1 VLVIALAVSAALAQ
15 LLLPLLARHPQWVA
29 AQLSERIHRPVS
41 FASMEGRWEP
51 SGPLFVMRDV
61 TVGGGE
67 GGRPLH
73 IPESELKLDFG
84 GWLFPSRH
92 LLNLHTRGLQLDLSR
107 DADGAW
113 HINGI
118 GVAGGQDRQK
128 PAFGQLS
135 LELWL
140 DDLQLDITDESA
152 GRHYT
157 VVAQQ
162 LRMSR
167 QGSRIRVGAILRRTG
182 ATGVLHGAGSFRDD
196 GSSGRLWLAGNNVDL
211 HALLTGVDMGGYAV
225 GSGHGNVAAW
235 LDWKR
240 GKVVRN
246 LIRFDLTELAIA
258 NPDGGNANVPAL
270 HGIAE
275 LRRSD
280 DGYEVR
286 WADDDGSALIGALH
300 QLDTPQAHVEV
311 AARHLQLAPLVPWL
325 ALKPKL
331 SPGLAQWVGG
341 GHPRGQLEHA
351 DLRWSQA
358 DGLQQLDVGFEGV
371 GIDPV
376 GTLPGMDDLQGEL
389 RGDAEAISLELPEQ
403 ATVLRFPHIFR
414 QPFAMSKLGGTLSF
428 WHDDENAYIG
438 VDSLDFEGQGFG
450 GTARGEVA
458 LPNAGGR
465 PFLDLYATLT
475 HADIPAA
482 KLFWPINAMPPSAIA
497 WLDQALVAGKLD
509 AADVLVRGDLKDWP
523 FRQNEGRF
531 EAHAEISDLTIDY
544 GKDWPSA
551 EGVHAIA
558 SFVNNGMLVEADAG
572 QSLGVKADKAVALI
586 PDFAHTTLD
595 LNVSGSGNGANL
607 LDFVSKSPIGNHHV
621 DVLSKLKLGG
631 SGTFGFHLSLPV
643 GHMPDTVLDGTAQLK
658 DMDLDAPDWTLKLDK
673 LNGPATFD
681 LHGFHAG
688 PLDVGF
694 HGEPSKLEMFI
705 AGANADPAS
714 VFSARLSGNYS
725 MAELIQSYSQLK
737 WLGDIASGK
746 SDFTIGFD
754 IATPAGSTAATQ
766 TLSVDSPLTGMALDF
781 PVPLKKSTNTTL
793 PLHLTMGLPVAGSDL
808 QVALGSAM
816 RGHFKLPANDQQM
829 LAATLAFGSQ
839 MPDTLPAKGLRIRG
853 RADRLDVTGW
863 VQRTAAGSSS
873 DGPSLESIDVS
884 TTHAVVFDHDFP
896 DMRIQATPQA
906 GVLSVD
912 VDSAAI
918 AGHFDVPTTDLIK
931 RGVTARL
938 QRLYWP
944 KDTTPAGKKNGVD
957 TMPPTNPAN
966 TGVTPSSLPPF
977 HISVSDLR
985 FGDAKLGDARLETWP
1000 TSKGQHIDQL
1010 RTLSSHVQISGSGDW
1025 NGTATDSHTRMH
1037 IDFAAENLGDML
1049 NALGYDGLFSGGKT
1063 HDQLDATWPG
1073 APSALD
1079 LANMDGKL
1087 SVEVTNGRI
1096 PKVAPGA
1103 ARLFGLISIGEI
1115 PRRMSLDFGDVFGK
1129 GLAFDSIAGDFKL
1142 ANGNATTDNLK
1153 IHGPAAEITI
1163 TGRTGLRAKD
1173 YDQLVVAVPHL
1184 GNSLPIVGAVVAG
1197 PVGAAAGLAVQGLL
1211 GSGLNHVAVRR
1222 YRVTGT
1228 WDNPVMTLVGKSEME
1243 IKPPLAEPVTLPA
1256 SAASVVPPLVAPAPA
1271 SSAGNH

>member
-1 VLVIALAVSAALAQ
+1 MNARWQRWLHRIARALGWTVGVLVIALAVSAALAQ

-29 AQLSERIHRPVS
+29 AQLSERIHRQVS

-61 TVGGGE
+61 TIAGGE

-73 IPESELKLDFG
+73 LPESELKLDFG

-92 LLNLHTRGLQLDLSR
+92 LLNLHVRGLQLDLSR

-118 GVAGGQDRQK
+118 GMAGGQDRQK

-167 QGSRIRVGAILRRTG
+167 QGSHIRVGAILRRTG

-196 GSSGRLWLAGNNVDL
+196 GSSGRLWLAGNDVDL
-211 HALLTGVDMGGYAV
+211 HGLFTGVDMGGYAV
-225 GSGHGNVAAW
+225 DSGHGNVAAW
-235 LDWKR
+235 LDWKS

-246 LIRFDLTELAIA
+246 LIRFDLTDVAIA
-258 NPDGGNANVPAL
+258 NPDGGKAEVSAL

-275 LRRSD
+275 LRRSE
-280 DGYEVR
+280 DGYEAR
-286 WADDDGSALIGALH
+286 WAGDDGSALVGVLH
-300 QLDTPQAHVEV
+300 QLDTPQAHAEV

-331 SPGLAQWVGG
+331 SPALAQWVGG
-341 GHPRGQLEHA
+341 GHPRGQLQHA
-351 DLRWSQA
+351 EMRWSQA
-358 DGLQQLDVGFEGV
+358 DGLQQLDVGFDGL

-376 GTLPGMDDLQGEL
+376 GTLPGIDNLQGEL
-389 RGDAEAISLELPEQ
+389 LGDAEAISVELPEQ
-403 ATVLRFPHIFR
+403 ATVLRFPHLFR
-414 QPFAMSKLGGTLSF
+414 EPFVMPKLGGTLAF
-428 WHDDENAYIG
+428 WHDEDHSYIG

-450 GTARGEVA
+450 GTTRGEVA

-475 HADIPAA
+475 HADITAA
-482 KLFWPINAMPPSAIA
+482 KLFWPINAMPLSAMA
-497 WLDQALVAGKLD
+497 WLDQALVAGELN

-523 FRQNEGRF
+523 FHQNEGRF
-531 EAHAEISDLTIDY
+531 EAHAEISDLTIHY

-558 SFVNNGMLVEADAG
+558 SFVNNSMLVEADAG

-586 PDFAHTTLD
+586 PDLAHTTLD

-607 LDFVSKSPIGNHHV
+607 LDFVGKSPIGDHHT

-631 SGTFGFHLSLPV
+631 SGTFAFHLSLPV
-643 GHMPDTVLDGTAQLK
+643 GHMPDTILNGTAQLK

-688 PLDVGF
+688 PLDAGF

-705 AGANADPAS
+705 AGANADPAT

-725 MAELIQSYSQLK
+725 MAELIQGYTQLN
-737 WLGDIASGK
+737 WLGDVTSGK
-746 SDFTIGFD
+746 SDFTVGFD
-754 IATPAGSTAATQ
+754 ITTPTGSTTPTQ
-766 TLSVDSPLTGMALDF
+766 TLSVDSSLTGMALSF
-781 PVPLKKSTNTTL
+781 PVPLKKAATTTL

-816 RGHFKLPANDQQM
+816 RGRFKLPANDQQM
-829 LAATLAFGSQ
+829 LAATLAFGNQ
-839 MPDTLPAKGLRIRG
+839 MPDTLPTKGLRIRG
-853 RADRLDVTGW
+853 HADRLDVTGW
-863 VQRTAAGSSS
+863 VQNSIAGSTTN
-873 DGPSLESIDVS
+873 GPSLESIDVS
-884 TTHAVVFDHDFP
+884 AAHAVVFDHDFP

-906 GVLSVD
+906 DLLSLD
-912 VDSAAI
+912 VSSAAI
-918 AGHFDVPTTDLIK
+918 AGHFSVPTADLRK
-931 RGVTARL
+931 RGITARL

-944 KDTTPAGKKNGVD
+944 KETTSPVKKNGVVVA
-957 TMPPTNPAN
+957 PAINPAN
-966 TGVTPSSLPPF
+966 TGITPSSLPPL
-977 HISVSDLR
+977 HLSVSDLR
-985 FGDAKLGDARLETWP
+985 LGDAKLGEARLETWP
-1000 TSKGQHIDQL
+1000 SAKGLHIDQL
-1010 RTLSSHVQISGSGDW
+1010 RALSSHVQINGSGDW
-1025 NGTATDSHTRMH
+1025 DGTSTDSHTRMH

-1049 NALGYDGLFSGGKT
+1049 DALGYDGFFSGGKT
-1063 HDQLDATWPG
+1063 HDQLDATWP
-1073 APSALD
+1073 
-1079 LANMDGKL
+1079 
-1087 SVEVTNGRI
+1087 
-1096 PKVAPGA
+1096 
-1103 ARLFGLISIGEI
+1103 
-1115 PRRMSLDFGDVFGK
+1115 
-1129 GLAFDSIAGDFKL
+1129 
-1142 ANGNATTDNLK
+1142 
-1153 IHGPAAEITI
+1153 
-1163 TGRTGLRAKD
+1163 
-1173 YDQLVVAVPHL
+1173 
-1184 GNSLPIVGAVVAG
+1184 
-1197 PVGAAAGLAVQGLL
+1197 
-1211 GSGLNHVAVRR
+1211 
-1222 YRVTGT
+1222 
-1228 WDNPVMTLVGKSEME
+1228 
-1243 IKPPLAEPVTLPA
+1243 
-1256 SAASVVPPLVAPAPA
+1256 
-1271 SSAGNH
+1271 